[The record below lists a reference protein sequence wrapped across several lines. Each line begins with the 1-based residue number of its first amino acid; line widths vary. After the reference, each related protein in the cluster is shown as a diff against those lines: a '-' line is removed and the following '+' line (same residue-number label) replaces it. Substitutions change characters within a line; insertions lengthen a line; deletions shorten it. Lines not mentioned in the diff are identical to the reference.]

1 MMSVVAQQGAWAS
14 STKGRNRRCARS
26 ALIVP
31 RLSDTV
37 LSRLVEVLG
46 RSVIE
51 AGGCIDIHTDRA
63 VGPAARPCALG
74 PLVA

>member
-1 MMSVVAQQGAWAS
+1 MSLAE
-14 STKGRNRRCARS
+14 
-26 ALIVP
+26 
-31 RLSDTV
+31 RLAKAERPDRIDEV
-37 LSRLVEVLG
+37 RVRIQERLVEVLG